1 MAGSLR
7 LRRSLRT
14 GARPGRGGPRPPRG
28 KAGAGPPRA
37 ATREPPLPAS
47 EEGGPAAAAAAGGP
61 GVIAATEGFVL
72 GTYTRPGVV
81 FTRGEGCEL
90 FDAEGTAYLDFVAG
104 IAVNCLG
111 HSDPGWVAAVQA
123 QAAALCHVSNLYY
136 TAPQAELAETLVES
150 A

>member
-1 MAGSLR
+1 MVTAAGSV
-7 LRRSLRT
+7 RRSRAART
-14 GARPGRGGPRPPRG
+14 KAGRGGPRLARG
-28 KAGAGPPRA
+28 KAVAGPPRA

-47 EEGGPAAAAAAGGP
+47 EEGGAAAGGP

-72 GTYTRPGVV
+72 GTYTRLGVV

-150 A
+150 AG

>member
-7 LRRSLRT
+7 LRRSPRT

-47 EEGGPAAAAAAGGP
+47 EEGGPAAAAGGP

-150 A
+150 AG